1 MDIETRLSDELYE
14 KFRDLFYKHTGIYLK
29 DYKKYLVEYRLFKL
43 VGLGKKF
50 NNFESYYNALLEDKS
65 GILLREFIQSLT
77 TNWTF
82 FFRENVHFNFLKNYL
97 KEKIESEP
105 YMRFWSAGCST
116 GEEAYSMAICCFEV
130 LDNPFKYDL
139 KILATDIS
147 LKVLEEAYKGIYHYD
162 RMARGSLD
170 DKILKKYFV
179 FDMINKNFVV
189 KDEVKNLVSFR
200 YLNLMDNYPF
210 KKKFDIVFLR
220 NVLIYFDNQEKEFI
234 LSKIFDVVKDK
245 GYLILGLSESLVG
258 IRHKFKLLKNSIYQK
273 A

>member
-82 FFRENVHFNFLKNYL
+82 FFREEVHFNFLKNYL
-97 KEKIESEP
+97 KEKINIEP
-105 YMRFWSAGCST
+105 YIRLWSAGCST

-130 LDNPFKYDL
+130 LNNPFLYDL

-147 LKVLEEAYKGIYHYD
+147 LDVLKVAYQGVYHYNRMLKGSIED
-162 RMARGSLD
+162 R
-170 DKILKKYFV
+170 ILKKYFI
-179 FDMINKNFVV
+179 FDKENKDFIV
-189 KDEVKNLVSFR
+189 KDEIKSLVSFR
-200 YLNLMDNYPF
+200 YLNLMDDYPF
-210 KKKFDIVFLR
+210 KKKFDVVFLR
-220 NVLIYFDNQEKEFI
+220 NVLIYFDNNEKEYI
-234 LSKIFDVVKDK
+234 LSKIFPYVKDG
-245 GYLILGLSESLVG
+245 GYVILGLSESLVG
-258 IRHKFKLLKNSIYQK
+258 ISHPFKMLKNSIYQK
-273 A
+273 V